1 MENKILI
8 DVETFKAILLYGWHL
23 LPPEKQAALTSIRIY
38 PKFGVT
44 AWRPS
49 THHRRPVH

>member
-23 LPPEKQAALTSIRIY
+23 LPPEKQAELTAIGIY

-44 AWRPS
+44 A
-49 THHRRPVH
+49 